1 MHFFQLLNI
10 LNFYFQDSASENK
23 TEETGGNDGEK
34 ENNAETKDDLD
45 FSFSTKKKKKKKK
58 PVCNLLSSI
67 SFCHSFHYCFNRNL
81 IIQEQ

>member
-10 LNFYFQDSASENK
+10 LIFYFQDSASENK

-58 PVCNLLSSI
+58 PVCNLLSFI
-67 SFCHSFHYCFNRNL
+67 
-81 IIQEQ
+81 